1 MSMHRRAFLLG
12 CGCALPM
19 AVLAQEHDEAGLWAY
34 MDRQEQ
40 RLRRSPFLIRDE
52 ALHAY
57 VNNIACRLAG
67 EHCPDVRLYLVRMPQ
82 FNATMA
88 PNGMLEVWSGLLLRM
103 SNEAQLA
110 AIIGHEIGHYVA
122 RHGVQRLREAKNR
135 TAVSQTAGIA
145 LTFFGWLG
153 VAANS
158 LAQLAL
164 SAGGMAYGREQE
176 READRIG
183 LELMERAGYA
193 PVEAARVWSQLLE
206 EARAESSMPE
216 YSTLFATHPPAEER
230 AQALAAAAA
239 RSGGRVGADTYRT
252 MLAPHRAAFLRDE
265 LLRGRLGESLVLLG
279 RLPPD
284 GEVLFFKG
292 EAHRLRGEPEHAL
305 AAYHAAEALPG
316 APAELYRSMGIVL
329 RRLGEHGDAARAFVR
344 YLELRPDAS
353 DAALVRAY
361 L

>member
-1 MSMHRRAFLLG
+1 MSMDRRGFLLG
-12 CGCALPM
+12 CTGCALPM
-19 AVLAQEHDEAGLWAY
+19 SKESDEAGLWAY
-34 MDRQEQ
+34 MERQEQ

-57 VNNIACRLAG
+57 VNDIACRVAG
-67 EHCPDVRLYLVRMPQ
+67 EHCANVRLYLVRMPQ

-88 PNGMLEVWSGLLLRM
+88 PNGMLQVWSGLLVRM
-103 SNEAQLA
+103 TNEAQLA

-135 TAVSQTAGIA
+135 TAVGQTAGLA
-145 LTFFGWLG
+145 LTFLGWAG
-153 VAANS
+153 VAVNS

-193 PVEAARVWSQLLE
+193 PIEAARVWSQLFE
-206 EARAESSMPE
+206 EGAAED
-216 YSTLFATHPPAEER
+216 STLFASHPAAEER
-230 AQALAAAAA
+230 AQALAAAARA
-239 RSGGRVGADTYRT
+239 HEGYRGEEKYRE

-284 GEVLFFKG
+284 GEVLFYKG
-292 EAHRLRGEPEHAL
+292 EAHRLRGELDQAL
-305 AAYHAAEALPG
+305 AAYHAAEAMPA
-316 APAELYRSMGIVL
+316 APAELYRSMGMVL
-329 RRLGEHGDAARAFVR
+329 RRLGEHADAARAFAR
-344 YLELRPDAS
+344 YLELKPDAS
-353 DAALVRAY
+353 DAAMVRAY